1 MVFWTSWSF
10 SRYYIKVHILTVV
23 QSSCNC
29 HLQNIACGIGAV
41 FLPIDMVVLLMDM
54 ENVGFTKNVSKL

>member
-10 SRYYIKVHILTVV
+10 SRYYIKVHNTYCSPV
-23 QSSCNC
+23 QFNC

-54 ENVGFTKNVSKL
+54 ENAGFTKNVSKL